1 MLPGLSSADE
11 IKARVL
17 FFLSAAID
25 RSACPRP
32 ISRLRAMSGVRE
44 SNPPPRLG
52 KPMHYRCANTARCFR
67 YFPKNGAKILLF
79 FDIRKSLIIFY
90 VFLEKNTYIYL
101 HISSPSRYFSPAF
114 LHTSSIA
121 RHGMPFVTF
130 GGIFQCS
137 FSRIL
142 SGRLRLFRPNL
153 IWTRLCHPFFVI
165 CPDI

>member
-1 MLPGLSSADE
+1 M
-11 IKARVL
+11 L

-90 VFLEKNTYIYL
+90 VFLEKTHRFICIFRPL
-101 HISSPSRYFSPAF
+101 RGIQSRPVFF
-114 LHTSSIA
+114 LLSSIA
-121 RHGMPFVTF
+121 RHAMPFVTF

-153 IWTRLCHPFFVI
+153 IWTRLCRPFFVI

>member
-90 VFLEKNTYIYL
+90 VFLEKTHRFIC
-101 HISSPSRYFSPAF
+101 I
-114 LHTSSIA
+114 
-121 RHGMPFVTF
+121 
-130 GGIFQCS
+130 
-137 FSRIL
+137 
-142 SGRLRLFRPNL
+142 FRPL
-153 IWTRLCHPFFVI
+153 RGTLVPRFFIRRPLPGMVCRLLHSVAFFSVHFSGYY
-165 CPDI
+165 PDDFVYFVQI